1 MAVAGLDGD
10 TIILTCTYAERD
22 LIMQVPGSR
31 WNKDLQLWHMPLTWA
46 ACIQLRS
53 LYGDGLT
60 LTPELTDWAWDVKR
74 TRIDPAMEL
83 RDVLWIDHEF
93 PVWSPETAHVIG
105 DVQKQL
111 RDIESGSG
119 LRLKA
124 FQRADVAFNVVCGQ
138 NILGSQPGTGKTA
151 VTIRTLQ
158 VLARMGLDPYPALIV
173 CPNSLKNT
181 VWGVELAAWSPE
193 LSVTVVGGTAT
204 ARRRQ
209 IEELA
214 DVTVINY
221 ESLRLHTREA
231 GYGTIR
237 LSDRQKERKELNDA
251 GYRTVVCDE
260 AHKMRHSDT
269 ALTRSAWA
277 VLHDA
282 EFRFLLTG
290 TPVNDHVGDLWG
302 LLHGIQP
309 DWHPRYTRYL
319 TRYGLIGYN
328 WFGGTEVLGL
338 KPENS
343 AEFRAVT
350 EPAFRRMLKSAV
362 LPQLPP
368 KLPPQIRETLMSPK
382 QAKAYHAMEENLLAI
397 LDDGEILSAPSAL
410 AQMTRL
416 LQFSSAMAEITETGE
431 VRLKDPSS
439 KVDDLLDL
447 LEEMDEDEPLVVA
460 AVSRQLIE
468 LAAERLKAKKI
479 RHGQVTGAFSTIERA
494 KAVSD
499 FQEGRSR
506 VILLTLG
513 AGAEGLT
520 LTRASTMLFMQRS
533 WSPLQNEQAT
543 DRVHRIGSEIHDA
556 IRIIYQ
562 VTPGSIESRVQE
574 LLDVKHHR
582 IEEVLRDGDAAR
594 RLLAG
599 AE

>member
-1 MAVAGLDGD
+1 VAVAGLDD
-10 TIILTCTYAERD
+10 EKIILTCTYAQRD
-22 LIMQVPGSR
+22 LVMCIPGSR
-31 WNKDLQLWHMPLTWA
+31 WNKDEQLWHMPLTWA
-46 ACIQLRS
+46 ACLQLRG
-53 LYGDGLT
+53 LFGDGLQ
-60 LTPELTDWAWDVKR
+60 LTPELTEWAWDVKR
-74 TRIDPAMEL
+74 TRIDPALELRELMEL
-83 RDVLWIDHEF
+83 PEADAADVVFHVKQWID
-93 PVWSPETAHVIG
+93 
-105 DVQKQL
+105 K
-111 RDIESGSG
+111 IEADGG
-119 LRLKA
+119 LRLKP
-124 FQRADVAFNVVCGQ
+124 FQQADVAFNVVCGQ
-138 NILGSQPGTGKTA
+138 AILGSQPGTGKTA

-158 VLARMGLDPYPALIV
+158 VLQRMGLDPYPALVI

-181 VWGVELAAWSPE
+181 VWGAELAAWAPE
-193 LSVTVVGGTAT
+193 LSVSVVGGTAT
-204 ARRRQ
+204 ARRKQ

-237 LSDRQKERKELNDA
+237 LTDKQKARKELNDA
-251 GYRTVVCDE
+251 GYRTVICDE
-260 AHKMRHSDT
+260 AHKIRHSDT
-269 ALTRSAWA
+269 AMTRSAWA

-309 DWHPRYTRYL
+309 DWHPRYTRYVS
-319 TRYGLIGYN
+319 RYALVGYN
-328 WFGGTEVLGL
+328 WFGGTDILGL
-338 KPENS
+338 QPENA
-343 AEFRAVT
+343 AEFRSIT
-350 EPAFRRMLKSAV
+350 EPAFRRMLKAAV

-368 KLPPQIRETLMSPK
+368 KLPPSIRETPMSPK
-382 QAKAYHAMEENLLAI
+382 QAKAYRAMEENLLAV

-416 LQFSSAMAEITETGE
+416 LQFSSAMAEIDEKGE

-439 KVDDLLDL
+439 KVDDLIELLD
-447 LEEMDEDEPLVVA
+447 EMDEDEPLVVA

-468 LAAERLKAKKI
+468 LAAKRLAEKKI
-479 RHGQVTGAFSTIERA
+479 RHGQVTGAFSTVERA

-499 FQEGRSR
+499 FQDGRSR

-543 DRVHRIGSEIHDA
+543 DRIHRIGSEIHDA
-556 IRIIYQ
+556 VRIIHQ
-562 VTPGSIESRVQE
+562 VTPGTIESRVQE
-574 LLDVKHHR
+574 LLDVKAWR
-582 IEEVLRDGDAAR
+582 IEDVLQDAAATR

-599 AE
+599 VE

>member
-1 MAVAGLDGD
+1 VATAGIDGD
-10 TIILTCTYAERD
+10 SILLTCTYAERD

-46 ACIQLRS
+46 AALQLRG
-53 LYGDGLT
+53 LFGDGLQ
-60 LTPELTDWAWDVKR
+60 LTDELTEWAWNEKR
-74 TRIDPAMEL
+74 IRIDPAMALREL
-83 RDVLWIDHEF
+83 MELPDGDADDVVF
-93 PVWSPETAHVIG
+93 HV
-105 DVQKQL
+105 KQQL
-111 RDIESGSG
+111 EKIEADSE
-119 LRLKA
+119 LQLKP

-138 NILGSQPGTGKTA
+138 AVLGSQPGTGKTA

-158 VLARMGLDPYPALIV
+158 VLSRMGLDPLPALII

-181 VWGVELAAWSPE
+181 VWAQELARWSPE
-193 LSVTVVGGTAT
+193 LSVSVVGGTAN
-204 ARRRQ
+204 ARRKQ

-237 LSDRQKERKELNDA
+237 LSDKQKARKELNDA

-309 DWHPRYTRYL
+309 DWHPRYTRYVSRYAL
-319 TRYGLIGYN
+319 TGYN
-328 WFGGTEVLGL
+328 WFGGMEILGL
-338 KPENS
+338 QPETA
-343 AEFRAVT
+343 AEFRAIT

-368 KLPPQIRETLMSPK
+368 KLPVEYRETPMSPQ
-382 QAKAYHAMEENLLAI
+382 QAKAYKAMEENLLAVM
-397 LDDGEILSAPSAL
+397 DDGELLSAPSAL
-410 AQMTRL
+410 AQLTRL
-416 LQFSSAMAEITETGE
+416 LQFASSMAAIDEKGE
-431 VRLKDPSS
+431 VQLKNPSS
-439 KVDDLLDL
+439 KVDDLVELLD
-447 LEEMDEDEPLVVA
+447 EMDDDEPLVVA
-460 AVSRQLIE
+460 AMSRQLVE
-468 LAAERLKAKKI
+468 LAAARLESKKI
-479 RHGQVTGAFSTIERA
+479 RYGLVTGAQSIVERA

-499 FQEGRSR
+499 FQDGRIR
-506 VILLTLG
+506 VILMTLG

-520 LTRASTMLFMQRS
+520 LTRANTMLFMQES
-533 WSPLQNEQAT
+533 FSPLQNEQAI
-543 DRVHRIGSEIHDA
+543 DRIHRIGSEIHDSVRT
-556 IRIIYQ
+556 IVQI
-562 VTPGSIESRVQE
+562 TPGTVEDRKRE
-574 LLDVKHHR
+574 LLSVKNSR
-582 IEEVLRDGDAAR
+582 IQEVLGDRDALT
-594 RLLAG
+594 RLLG
-599 AE
+599 G